1 MRQEKKGMDAIPN
14 ITIRTAALPYLSI
27 TQQINPLESQKTEL
41 LAYLRDIYSNEYISL
56 AIIHAAPSLYQSA
69 HDAITGSQNIPSARK
84 LKKIVLATSK
94 YVNRALSR
102 PTPFGLFAE
111 VGIGTFN
118 RKDILTITQ
127 EEKIIHAD
135 ADYKW
140 LNPLIRKLE
149 QHSSILRQL
158 MLHRNDLI
166 RKQHNHYILYTVN
179 KESMC
184 NKRVDIR
191 CTPIID
197 DLLNDKDISV
207 KTILDRLSR
216 QFNVDE
222 DTSLSL
228 IKRLVNSDIFYS
240 NLRPA
245 HNGEERISELLE
257 KLSHIAIQE
266 EDKDIVEQLV
276 EINNKLHSISGYT
289 YPSMQSYQD
298 TIKAMGKIQKSDAYV
313 HFQVGNG
320 ISIGLPKSVQ
330 KDAELAIHIS
340 QILSKNRKGMSS
352 LQYYY
357 NEFVEQYGFD
367 ETVPI
372 LDLTD
377 PAKGIGVPN
386 DYKYP
391 QYSNTTSFSANNN
404 NIYEEHEH
412 YLASLFYDAITKNKT
427 EVILTDED
435 INKLQYEKFDKEDSQ
450 ESAELYCTIAS
461 KDMSA
466 LSEGDYLLVIG
477 PNPGSHASGS
487 TTGRFMSLL
496 PKYVEKQFLNPIFE
510 PDEYSAVINYPTR
523 SDAAENLIDTPI
535 AGERIISVNIPEEN
549 NEHCISLSQIGIRAN
564 KEGLYAVDLYTG
576 QKIRIRAH
584 NTVYPPAQAPNEV
597 RLLIEIM
604 NEGARLWNPWSWNSL
619 DSFPYRPR
627 VRYGHII
634 LSSRSWRLDELRE
647 SELASCKHWREKW
660 NVPRYCLAVSQ
671 DMRLLLDLDNPLH
684 QTLLINE
691 SRKDKQLLVQEIPA
705 GGNNPDAVWGWMR
718 KDGQSICS
726 EIVFNFHKIDHKFSN
741 SSTSM
746 IPYRKII
753 SRNNHIFLPGN
764 ENWLSCRIYMPP
776 ENMVNYLKNNLTDI
790 LDCFNSSTVKH
801 SFFVRHADHQGTH
814 LRIRINGN
822 DTDFNRLTS
831 ILVKSIV
838 DGDARTYDFNEYIPE
853 VNRYGGIQMME
864 LTHQCFTTDSMNA
877 LQQIDK
883 KGMEYDLD
891 SLAALCVMLTGF
903 GNGYAKSKS
912 FDLQEGK
919 RWADYLNLSTSH
931 DKEYQKNRKIWI
943 ESIKSVILHES
954 KQVSKLDDLYKAY
967 RDLGYMMKKSCN
979 NYTAT
984 SSPTRVIGSHL
995 HMCLN
1000 RRYGPN
1006 PEIEDR
1012 LLRIAQ
1018 SVLTSIN
1025 QSIKYG
1031 EF

>member
-1 MRQEKKGMDAIPN
+1 MDAIPN

-412 YLASLFYDAITKNKT
+412 YLASLFY
-427 EVILTDED
+427 
-435 INKLQYEKFDKEDSQ
+435 
-450 ESAELYCTIAS
+450 
-461 KDMSA
+461 
-466 LSEGDYLLVIG
+466 LS
-477 PNPGSHASGS
+477 
-487 TTGRFMSLL
+487 
-496 PKYVEKQFLNPIFE
+496 
-510 PDEYSAVINYPTR
+510 
-523 SDAAENLIDTPI
+523 LI
-535 AGERIISVNIPEEN
+535 
-549 NEHCISLSQIGIRAN
+549 
-564 KEGLYAVDLYTG
+564 
-576 QKIRIRAH
+576 
-584 NTVYPPAQAPNEV
+584 
-597 RLLIEIM
+597 
-604 NEGARLWNPWSWNSL
+604 
-619 DSFPYRPR
+619 
-627 VRYGHII
+627 HI
-634 LSSRSWRLDELRE
+634 
-647 SELASCKHWREKW
+647 
-660 NVPRYCLAVSQ
+660 
-671 DMRLLLDLDNPLH
+671 
-684 QTLLINE
+684 
-691 SRKDKQLLVQEIPA
+691 
-705 GGNNPDAVWGWMR
+705 
-718 KDGQSICS
+718 
-726 EIVFNFHKIDHKFSN
+726 
-741 SSTSM
+741 
-746 IPYRKII
+746 
-753 SRNNHIFLPGN
+753 
-764 ENWLSCRIYMPP
+764 
-776 ENMVNYLKNNLTDI
+776 
-790 LDCFNSSTVKH
+790 
-801 SFFVRHADHQGTH
+801 
-814 LRIRINGN
+814 
-822 DTDFNRLTS
+822 
-831 ILVKSIV
+831 
-838 DGDARTYDFNEYIPE
+838 
-853 VNRYGGIQMME
+853 
-864 LTHQCFTTDSMNA
+864 
-877 LQQIDK
+877 
-883 KGMEYDLD
+883 
-891 SLAALCVMLTGF
+891 
-903 GNGYAKSKS
+903 
-912 FDLQEGK
+912 
-919 RWADYLNLSTSH
+919 
-931 DKEYQKNRKIWI
+931 
-943 ESIKSVILHES
+943 
-954 KQVSKLDDLYKAY
+954 
-967 RDLGYMMKKSCN
+967 
-979 NYTAT
+979 
-984 SSPTRVIGSHL
+984 
-995 HMCLN
+995 
-1000 RRYGPN
+1000 
-1006 PEIEDR
+1006 
-1012 LLRIAQ
+1012 
-1018 SVLTSIN
+1018 
-1025 QSIKYG
+1025 
-1031 EF
+1031 